1 MLAVGEIFA
10 EEVQQD
16 VARLLVVA
24 AVHRDLAEKVAHVG
38 VVHHQRAESV
48 PQVVEREKSFRI
60 GSRSLIVGLHERTSE
75 LDRVGKVLVAEP
87 FGEAEVVLGREA
99 FRMRAPRDD
108 VTVASDDLFRLG
120 VPDEK
125 LLVPF
130 RVQVQLVD
138 VNVGAGA
145 AAAVAERK
153 LAQPSDLPH
162 QVRTLLRAHD
172 INLVAS
178 VVSTPQKAL
187 GRQFVF
193 YQIGSYRIDYRLHP
207 PVSQFGANL

>member
-1 MLAVGEIFA
+1 
-10 EEVQQD
+10 
-16 VARLLVVA
+16 
-24 AVHRDLAEKVAHVG
+24 
-38 VVHHQRAESV
+38 
-48 PQVVEREKSFRI
+48 
-60 GSRSLIVGLHERTSE
+60 
-75 LDRVGKVLVAEP
+75 
-87 FGEAEVVLGREA
+87 
-99 FRMRAPRDD
+99 MRAPRDD
-108 VTVASDDLFRLG
+108 VAVAPDDFLRLG

-130 RVQVQLVD
+130 RIQIQLVD
-138 VNVGAGA
+138 VDVRSGSA
-145 AAAVAERK
+145 ASVAERK

-162 QVRTLLRAHD
+162 QVRTLLCAHD